1 MSIQDSSSP
10 STPDITALEKGLE
23 IGSREITFSRADL
36 IAYAAASGDHN
47 PIHWNERFAREV
59 GLDGV
64 IAHGMLT
71 MGAAVDL
78 VSGWAGDPGAVV
90 DYQARFT
97 KPVPV
102 PDAETGSPETPT
114 ATLRVSGKVGAV
126 DAEAGTVRVDLSV
139 ELLPSV
145 PEAGAGQG
153 SVQASAQDSG
163 PKPVKVLAKSQALV
177 RL

>member
-1 MSIQDSSSP
+1 M
-10 STPDITALEKGLE
+10 STPDTTTPDINTLEKGQE
-23 IGSREITFSRADL
+23 IGSREVRLSRADL
-36 IAYAAASGDHN
+36 LRYAAASGDHN

-71 MGAAVDL
+71 MGLAVDL
-78 VSGWAGDPGAVV
+78 ATDWVGDPGRVV

-102 PDAETGSPETPT
+102 PDAEAGPPDTPT
-114 ATLRVSGKVGAV
+114 ATLLISGKVGAV
-126 DAEAGTVRVDLSV
+126 DVGAATARVDLTVSL
-139 ELLPSV
+139 E
-145 PEAGAGQG
+145 GA
-153 SVQASAQDSG
+153 
-163 PKPVKVLAKSQALV
+163 KVLAKSQVSV

>member
-1 MSIQDSSSP
+1 MSAQN
-10 STPDITALEKGLE
+10 STDAAVPDIAALEKGQE

-36 IAYAAASGDHN
+36 IAYASASGDHN

-78 VSGWAGDPGAVV
+78 VSVWAGDPGAVV

-102 PDAETGSPETPT
+102 PDAETGSPDAPT
-114 ATLRVSGKVGAV
+114 ATLRVSGTIGAV
-126 DAEAGTVRVDLSV
+126 DAEAGAARVDLSV
-139 ELLPSV
+139 ELLPQGQAEE
-145 PEAGAGQG
+145 PEQ
-153 SVQASAQDSG
+153 
-163 PKPVKVLAKSQALV
+163 KPVKVLAKSQALV

>member
-1 MSIQDSSSP
+1 MSIQGSSSP

-71 MGAAVDL
+71 MGAAVGL
-78 VSGWAGDPGAVV
+78 VEDYAGDPADVV
-90 DYQARFT
+90 DYQTRFT

-102 PDAETGSPETPT
+102 PDADQGTPQAPT
-114 ATLRVSGKVGAV
+114 ALLEVTGKIGKLDDESRTA
-126 DAEAGTVRVDLSV
+126 RVDLTV
-139 ELLPSV
+139 ELIS
-145 PEAGAGQG
+145 EG
-153 SVQASAQDSG
+153 SEEPVRTRVLTKAQA
-163 PKPVKVLAKSQALV
+163 VLAL
-177 RL
+177 